1 MTVNLQT
8 CLQAWQTLL
17 GDEHVVV
24 DEEKLQAIQTATY
37 ATTQRVPAII
47 RPGNRPEVQECVKI
61 ANQYHVP
68 IYPISAGKNWG
79 YGSRVPVRD
88 GCVILDLG
96 RLNRIVDYNEK
107 LAYVSVEPGVTRQQ
121 LFEFLQQ
128 QQSNL
133 WLSVTGSTPDSSL
146 IGNTLERAAKS
157 PLGDRFAHVCAFEV
171 VLPTG
176 EFIHTGM
183 GRFANAKAAPVA
195 RWGVGPFLD
204 GLFTQSNLGIVTQM
218 TMWLMPKPKF
228 YQFFWYILEQD
239 AQLEVLIENLR
250 ELRLTDVLKTTFVLT
265 NDYRTISMRSQ
276 YPWAEAQGQT
286 PLPDALRRKLRAD
299 AGSWFGEGALYSA
312 DEKQSEVERQLIQ
325 QAIEASGAA
334 FYYYNEELATL
345 SNNQLQVLF
354 PTVDFDQVDR
364 DQVDQWYR
372 ENFNRGYPNDSSI
385 KMTYWRKK
393 QDWPAQMAPDRDQ
406 CGLFWVVPS
415 LPFEAIA
422 VREAVSIVEKIA
434 LAYQYEPSIGLNCV
448 SARHIDMTAAIVYD
462 PEQGGEDE
470 RALTCFDEM
479 MKQLMQAG
487 YYPYRLNTHLMETL
501 PTPDDDYNKVIDVLK
516 RALDPNNILAPG
528 RYDFR

>member
-47 RPGNRPEVQECVKI
+47 RPGNRPGVQECVKI
-61 ANQYHVP
+61 ANQYHMP
-68 IYPISAGKNWG
+68 IYPISAEKNWG

-96 RLNRIVDYNEK
+96 CLNRIVDYNEK
-107 LAYVSVEPGVTRQQ
+107 LAYVSVEPGVTQEQ

-128 QQSNL
+128 QQS
-133 WLSVTGSTPDSSL
+133 
-146 IGNTLERAAKS
+146 
-157 PLGDRFAHVCAFEV
+157 
-171 VLPTG
+171 
-176 EFIHTGM
+176 
-183 GRFANAKAAPVA
+183 
-195 RWGVGPFLD
+195 
-204 GLFTQSNLGIVTQM
+204 
-218 TMWLMPKPKF
+218 MWLMPKPKF

-334 FYYYNEELATL
+334 FYYYNEELATF

-462 PEQGGEDE
+462 REQGGEDE